1 MTEAGPETVIG
12 GNMRAVLMAAGIGS
26 RISRE
31 ISKPKSLLDV
41 GGGKS
46 LIRHTVELLRDHDI
60 DVTIVVGYKKE
71 LFFEELEGLQ
81 VDFVVN
87 PFYRVSNSVA
97 SLWFARDYL
106 REDTDYLFGNADV
119 FFEEEILNLLLDSPE
134 ETVLLSDVRRAKVGD
149 YLFKLENGY
158 IRKYGKEL
166 PMEDRDC
173 EYVGLGKVKS
183 TYMKRFV
190 EIMEQMVDEENYQT
204 WWEVILY
211 DHCMEQPVKALD
223 VAPYFWSEID
233 YIEDYMKIVDYT
245 RKQ

>member
-1 MTEAGPETVIG
+1 
-12 GNMRAVLMAAGIGS
+12 MRAVLMAAGIGS

-46 LIRHTVELLRDHDI
+46 LIRHTVELLMAHDI

-71 LFFEELEGLQ
+71 LFFEELAGLP

-106 REDTDYLFGNADV
+106 KEDTDYLFGNADV
-119 FFEEEILNLLLDSPE
+119 FFEEEILKLLLDSPE
-134 ETVLLSDVRRAKVGD
+134 ETVLLSDARRAKVGD

-183 TYMKRFV
+183 TYMKRFG
-190 EIMEQMVDEENYQT
+190 EIMEQMIDTENYQT

-233 YIEDYMKIVDYT
+233 YIEDYMKIVNYT
-245 RKQ
+245 RMPATELEQSEKLRKS

>member
-1 MTEAGPETVIG
+1 
-12 GNMRAVLMAAGIGS
+12 MRAVLMAAGIGS

-46 LIRHTVELLRDHDI
+46 LIRHTVELLMAYDI

-71 LFFEELEGLQ
+71 LFFEELAGLP

-106 REDTDYLFGNADV
+106 KEDTDYLFGNADV
-119 FFEEEILNLLLDSPE
+119 FFEEEILQLLLDSAE
-134 ETVLLSDVRRAKVGD
+134 ETVLLSDTRRAKVGD
-149 YLFKLENGY
+149 YLFGLEDGY

-173 EYVGLGKVKS
+173 EYVGLCKVKS
-183 TYMKRFV
+183 SYMKRFR
-190 EIMEQMVDEENYQT
+190 EILEQMIDEENYQT

-211 DHCMEQPVKALD
+211 DHCMEQQVKALD

-245 RKQ
+245 RK

>member
-1 MTEAGPETVIG
+1 
-12 GNMRAVLMAAGIGS
+12 MRAVLMAAGVGS

-41 GGGKS
+41 GGGKT
-46 LIRHTVELLRDHDI
+46 LIRHTVELLMSHGI

-71 LFFEELEGLQ
+71 LFFEELEGLS
-81 VDFVVN
+81 VEFVIN

-97 SLWFARDYL
+97 SLWFARESL
-106 REDTDYLFGNADV
+106 KEDTDYLFGNTDV
-119 FFEEEILNLLLDSPE
+119 FFEEDILKLLLDCPE
-134 ETVLLSDVRRAKVGD
+134 AKEGD
-149 YLFKLENGY
+149 YLFGLENGY

-166 PMEDRDC
+166 PMEERDC
-173 EYVGLGKVKS
+173 EYVGFGKVKRS
-183 TYMKRFV
+183 YMKRFV
-190 EIMEQMVDEENYQT
+190 EIMEEMVDTENYQT

-233 YIEDYMKIVDYT
+233 YIEDYMRIVNYVRENNEQCTDAAN
-245 RKQ
+245 

>member
-1 MTEAGPETVIG
+1 
-12 GNMRAVLMAAGIGS
+12 MRAVLMAAGVGS

-31 ISKPKSLLDV
+31 IEKPKSLLDV

-46 LIRHTVELLRDHDI
+46 LIRHTVELLIAHGI
-60 DVTIVVGYKKE
+60 EVTIVVGYKKE
-71 LFFEELEGLQ
+71 LFFEDLAGLP
-81 VDFVVN
+81 VNFVVN

-97 SLWFARDYL
+97 SLWFAREAL
-106 REDTDYLFGNADV
+106 EEDTDYLFGNADV
-119 FFEEEILNLLLDSPE
+119 FFENEILERLLACPE
-134 ETVLLSDVRRAKVGD
+134 ETVLLSDARRAKCGD
-149 YLFKLENGY
+149 YLFGLENGY

-173 EYVGLGKVKS
+173 EYVGLGKVKKS
-183 TYMKRFV
+183 YMKRFR
-190 EIMEQMVDEENYQT
+190 EILEQMVDEENYQT

-233 YIEDYMKIVDYT
+233 YIEDYLKIVNYT
-245 RKQ
+245 RGQNNDAI